1 MPVKSDLAGTVLESF
16 EIGLGPSSIR
26 SGGCNSYQLPYESG
40 LIALYFHSKYKDWNS
55 QQQYYDGNIV
65 GHSGNLWIAK
75 YGDIFTGKA
84 PQTEP
89 FYWSPYAFPSDP
101 SQGFGLLGE
110 IRAWHKNFFATVQT
124 PLITSTTYSSGNVL
138 GNLKDTSQNFLPA
151 NPRIASGMLHINYAS
166 GNAGIFANVDAIVD
180 NNNLSITSDVTPGN
194 SVPYKLY
201 NSPVLHPYWV
211 ECNGQ
216 VCNTNGSVFYGKT
229 IPNLNKQRSGEKTPG
244 QTLTDGSTKTNRQMV
259 LYGNTASGVF
269 SEFAFRAKQPTDQW
283 LNEKY
288 NLGPFSVV
296 YIMRVML

>member
-16 EIGLGPSSIR
+16 EIGLSCIY
-26 SGGCNSYQLPYESG
+26 SGGRAYFQLPANG
-40 LIALYFHSKYKDWNS
+40 GKIALYLNSEYEDWNS
-55 QQQYYDGNIV
+55 QQQYFNGNIV
-65 GHSGNLWIAK
+65 RRGGGFWIAQ
-75 YGDIFTGKA
+75 YGSNFTGKD
-84 PQTEP
+84 PETEP
-89 FYWSPYAFPSDP
+89 FYWSPYAFPTYPDD
-101 SQGFGLLGE
+101 GVGLLGE
-110 IRAWHKNFFATVQT
+110 IKAWHKNFYATTQT

-151 NPRIASGMLHINYAS
+151 NTHIASGMLHINYAS
-166 GNAGIFANVDAIVD
+166 GNAGIFANVDAITD
-180 NNNLSITSDVTPGN
+180 NNNLSITGDVTPGN
-194 SVPYKLY
+194 SAPYKLY
-201 NSPVLHPYWV
+201 NSPVLHSSWV